1 MASIAATV
9 RFPALFVPARPHARH
24 IKTLT
29 SLRFFAAIWVVILH
43 FSKELPF
50 DPDGVTY
57 LVHNA
62 RAGVDLFFMLSGFI
76 MAHCYLD
83 GIARGDFA
91 WGTYLRRRLARIYP
105 LHLVTLLPF
114 LALLG
119 AASAG
124 YVRLPHPEAYDAT
137 ALLPNLLLLHAWGT
151 TDHLTFNYPSWSISA
166 EWFAYLLFPGM
177 ALAVLRLRP
186 LASLFV
192 ALAALGLAW
201 VLAEAV
207 MPRAL
212 LRLTYDFGVLR
223 IVPAFLLGIAVYRL
237 SLAHDVA
244 PWLLRPLL
252 AATLAALALLFHAL
266 PSPTLCVPLLALLI
280 FLLAGLDR
288 LAPTTPFA
296 CQGLIYLGEISYS
309 IYMVHALVDVF
320 FFTIVER
327 LWPATGPILA
337 SFVWIIGV
345 GCVLILAAL
354 AHRFV
359 ERPARAWLA
368 G

>member
-1 MASIAATV
+1 MASTTAAV
-9 RFPALFVPARPHARH
+9 GFPALFVPARPHARH
-24 IKTLT
+24 IRTLT
-29 SLRFFAAIWVVILH
+29 SLRFFAAFWVVILH
-43 FSKELPF
+43 FSKDMPF
-50 DPDGVTY
+50 DPDGATY

-76 MAHCYLD
+76 MAHCYLE
-83 GIARGDFA
+83 GIAGGGFA

-105 LHLVTLLPF
+105 LHVVTLLPF
-114 LALLG
+114 LLLF
-119 AASAG
+119 AAAGAG
-124 YVRLPHPEAYDAT
+124 YVRLPHPEAYDAA

-201 VLAEAV
+201 FLADSAL
-207 MPRAL
+207 PRPL
-212 LRLTYDFGVLR
+212 MRLTYDFGILR

-237 SLAHDVA
+237 SLVHDVA

-252 AATLAALALLFHAL
+252 AVTLLALALLFHAL
-266 PSPTLCVPLLALLI
+266 PSPILGVPLLAFLI

-288 LAPTTPFA
+288 QAPTTGFA
-296 CQGLIYLGEISYS
+296 RPSLLYLGEISYA

-320 FFTIVER
+320 FFGFLEL
-327 LWPATGPILA
+327 LWPTPGPVLGFAFCAIGLA
-337 SFVWIIGV
+337 L
-345 GCVLILAAL
+345 VLVLAVL
-354 AHRFV
+354 AHRLV
-359 ERPARAWLA
+359 ERPARTWLA